1 MAHVVIGLSGGVDS
15 SVAAYLLKQ
24 QGHDVV
30 GLFMVNWHDT
40 TGTLE
45 GDCAWHDDRV
55 FAELVAR
62 KLDIPLHVVDLSE
75 DYRTRVVDY
84 MFAEYEKG
92 RTPNPD
98 VLCNR
103 EIKFDV
109 FLREALKLGADFV
122 ATGHYCR
129 KAAQTLPDGRT
140 VYKLLA
146 GADPNKDQS
155 YFLCQLSQEQLRY
168 ALFPVGDLMKPEVRR
183 IAEEQ
188 GLATAKRKDSQGI
201 CFVGKVDLPVFLQ
214 QKLASKKGNIHE
226 ILPAWPKYGR
236 STELPAETATPA
248 PIAGQHPAGNVQAAA
263 TPAVAEQHPAEN
275 VQAGNVQAENMQAGN
290 MQAAALSDSG
300 SLSLSNQPA
309 KDTAQT
315 ACPTGQT
322 GIPAI
327 APSAANNNGG
337 SAANDTEGSA
347 ADNTEG
353 SAANDTGGCAADNTA
368 QTAAAAATGSLADNA
383 PSTGELAALAAPWRY
398 TVRDGKKIGEHN
410 GAHFYTIGQRKGLG
424 IGGRKES
431 LFILATDT
439 VQNVIYVGEGD
450 SHPGLWRPALHIAP
464 GEIHWVNPARALSPG
479 QSARFSVRIR
489 YRQPLQGARL
499 FIRDE
504 GAYILFDTPQRGIT
518 PGQFAAWYDGDELVG
533 SGVISE

>member
-1 MAHVVIGLSGGVDS
+1 MARVVIGLSGGVDS

-24 QGHDVV
+24 QGHEVT
-30 GLFMVNWHDT
+30 GLFMINWHDT

-45 GDCAWHDDRV
+45 GDCPWHDDRV
-55 FAELVAR
+55 FAELVAK
-62 KLDIPLHVVDLSE
+62 KLDIALHVVDLSA

-84 MFAEYEKG
+84 MFSEYGKG

-129 KAAQTLPDGRT
+129 KAEERLPDGRT

-146 GADPNKDQS
+146 GADLNKDQS

-168 ALFPVGDLMKPEVRR
+168 ALFPVGELLKPEVRR
-183 IAEEQ
+183 IAAEQ
-188 GLATAKRKDSQGI
+188 GLATARRKDSQGI

-226 ILPAWPKYGR
+226 ILPSWPKYR
-236 STELPAETATPA
+236 SGLPAA
-248 PIAGQHPAGNVQAAA
+248 
-263 TPAVAEQHPAEN
+263 
-275 VQAGNVQAENMQAGN
+275 
-290 MQAAALSDSG
+290 
-300 SLSLSNQPA
+300 QPA
-309 KDTAQT
+309 QN
-315 ACPTGQT
+315 
-322 GIPAI
+322 GIPAPAQAAGDA
-327 APSAANNNGG
+327 APAGLPVPEA
-337 SAANDTEGSA
+337 EP
-347 ADNTEG
+347 ADG
-353 SAANDTGGCAADNTA
+353 
-368 QTAAAAATGSLADNA
+368 Q
-383 PSTGELAALAAPWRY
+383 LAALAAPWRY

-424 IGGRKES
+424 IGGRRES

-439 VQNVIYVGEGD
+439 AQNVVYVGEGD
-450 SHPGLWRPALHIAP
+450 AHPGLWRPALHIAP

-499 FIRDE
+499 FVRDE
-504 GAYILFDTPQRGIT
+504 GAYLVFDTPQRGIT
-518 PGQFAAWYDGDELVG
+518 PGQFAAWYDGDELIG